1 MSREPNPFVKEGLQV
16 YFSHATILRTYVVL
30 LAVLGALL
38 FFWWPRGPLAASL
51 FPGAAPRT
59 FTAVAMG
66 WLAVLAWLSARYGAE
81 DYSSGS
87 FIPLREYVTLTPVA
101 IGTVVAG
108 KLAFATLH
116 TLFLLALGAP
126 FVLASLAVSAVPM
139 PDAARAFLVVGAA
152 AVACRM
158 LGSFL
163 LVALGERSL
172 VRDLA
177 MLAIAC
183 VAVPASLALF
193 PAANPVSAILS
204 LGGAVDSTEAVRLL
218 GATLPFYLFSVIINL
233 LAAIACAAAMS
244 VCLAVARKARHGA
257 TG

>member
-1 MSREPNPFVKEGLQV
+1 MSREPNPFVKEGVQV
-16 YFSHATILRTYVVL
+16 YFSQATILRTYVVL

-38 FFWWPRGPLAASL
+38 FFWWPRGPVAASL
-51 FPGAAPRT
+51 FPHAAPGT
-59 FTAVAMG
+59 FTAVALG
-66 WLAVLAWLSARYGAE
+66 WLALLVWLSARYGAE

-87 FIPLREYVTLTPVA
+87 FTRLNEYVRYTPVA

-108 KLAFATLH
+108 KLAFAALH

-126 FVLASLAVSAVPM
+126 FVLASLAVSAVPTVN
-139 PDAARAFLVVGAA
+139 AARAFLVVGAA
-152 AVACRM
+152 AAACRM

-172 VRDLA
+172 VRDIA
-177 MLAIAC
+177 MLAAALAAIS
-183 VAVPASLALF
+183 ASLALF

-204 LGGAVDSTEAVRLL
+204 LGGTADSPAEVRLL
-218 GATLPFYLFSVIINL
+218 GATLPFYLFSVIMNL

-244 VCLAVARKARHGA
+244 ICLAVARKARHGA